1 MAEEKETKPETEEE
15 QRKEEKEEKEGEE
28 IEGRKES
35 ALELLKKFGDIP
47 VDIEVVV
54 GKTEKTIGELLNM
67 GIGSVVELDRE
78 VNDLVDIKVNG
89 KLIAKG
95 ELVVIENRLG
105 VKIKEIV
112 SSSQSK

>member
-1 MAEEKETKPETEEE
+1 MAEEKEAQQEEL
-15 QRKEEKEEKEGEE
+15 KEEKKPEDSTQDSQEKE
-28 IEGRKES
+28 KTES
-35 ALELLKKFGDIP
+35 AIELLKKFGDIP

-54 GKTEKTIGELLNM
+54 GKAQKTIGELLNM

-95 ELVVIENRLG
+95 ELVVIENKLG
-105 VKIKEIV
+105 IKIKEIV
-112 SSSQSK
+112 RD

>member
-1 MAEEKETKPETEEE
+1 MAEEKEAQQEEL
-15 QRKEEKEEKEGEE
+15 KEEKKPEDNTQDSQEKE
-28 IEGRKES
+28 KTES
-35 ALELLKKFGDIP
+35 AIELLKKFGDIP

-54 GKTEKTIGELLNM
+54 GKAQKTIGELLNM

-95 ELVVIENRLG
+95 ELVVIENKLG
-105 VKIKEIV
+105 IKIKEIV
-112 SSSQSK
+112 RD

>member
-1 MAEEKETKPETEEE
+1 MAEEKQVQQEVKQEDDKNKKENAETKQVIDRKRTESV
-15 QRKEEKEEKEGEE
+15 
-28 IEGRKES
+28 I
-35 ALELLKKFGDIP
+35 ELLKKFGDIP

-54 GKTEKTIGELLNM
+54 GGAKKTIGELLNM

-95 ELVVIENRLG
+95 ELVVIENKLG
-105 VKIKEIV
+105 VKIKEIA
-112 SSSQSK
+112 KD

>member
-1 MAEEKETKPETEEE
+1 MAEEKEAQQEEL
-15 QRKEEKEEKEGEE
+15 KEEKKTEDSTQDSQEKE
-28 IEGRKES
+28 KTES
-35 ALELLKKFGDIP
+35 AIELLKKFGDIP

-54 GKTEKTIGELLNM
+54 GKAQKTIGELLNM

-95 ELVVIENRLG
+95 ELVVIENKLG
-105 VKIKEIV
+105 IKIKEIV
-112 SSSQSK
+112 RD

>member
-1 MAEEKETKPETEEE
+1 MAEEKEAQQEVSQEEEVKEEERPQETE
-15 QRKEEKEEKEGEE
+15 KEKA
-28 IEGRKES
+28 ES
-35 ALELLKKFGDIP
+35 AIELLKKFGDIP

-54 GKTEKTIGELLNM
+54 GKAQKTIGELLNM

-95 ELVVIENRLG
+95 ELVVVENKLG

-112 SSSQSK
+112 RD

>member
-1 MAEEKETKPETEEE
+1 MAEEKEAQQEEL
-15 QRKEEKEEKEGEE
+15 KEEKKTEDNTQDSQEKE
-28 IEGRKES
+28 KTES
-35 ALELLKKFGDIP
+35 AIELLKKFGDIP

-54 GKTEKTIGELLNM
+54 GKAQKTIGELLNM

-95 ELVVIENRLG
+95 ELVVIENKLG
-105 VKIKEIV
+105 IKIKEIV
-112 SSSQSK
+112 RD

>member
-1 MAEEKETKPETEEE
+1 MAEEKEAQQEEV
-15 QRKEEKEEKEGEE
+15 KEEKAEENPQDSPEREKT
-28 IEGRKES
+28 ES
-35 ALELLKKFGDIP
+35 AIELLKKFGDIP

-54 GKTEKTIGELLNM
+54 GKAQKTIGELLNM

-95 ELVVIENRLG
+95 ELVVIENKLG

-112 SSSQSK
+112 RD

>member
-1 MAEEKETKPETEEE
+1 MAEEKQTQQEVQQEEE
-15 QRKEEKEEKEGEE
+15 KEKETQGEVKEVKEEKE
-28 IEGRKES
+28 RTES
-35 ALELLKKFGDIP
+35 AIELLKKFGDIP

-54 GKTEKTIGELLNM
+54 GKAERTIGELLNM

-89 KLIAKG
+89 KLIARG
-95 ELVVIENRLG
+95 ELVVIENKLG

-112 SSSQSK
+112 RD

>member
-1 MAEEKETKPETEEE
+1 MAEEKEAQQEEV
-15 QRKEEKEEKEGEE
+15 KEEAKDSPQDSPDREKTENA
-28 IEGRKES
+28 I
-35 ALELLKKFGDIP
+35 ELLKKFGDIP
-47 VDIEVVV
+47 VNIEVVV
-54 GKTEKTIGELLNM
+54 GKAEKTIGELLNM

-95 ELVVIENRLG
+95 ELVVIENKLG

-112 SSSQSK
+112 RD